1 MPIPFLIIEIMAQ
14 YSELLKNV
22 HKQIEKITGVS
33 DTIKFP
39 SYEDI
44 LTDSSGALLRVEWH
58 IHTSLNF
65 IPEIP
70 EKFADGK
77 EQIMLY
83 LSQRISETGNSFAK
97 AKYNECMSYITK
109 SNTYKKA
116 AIDEYIECLKTSID
130 NNSPNIGMLAKH
142 TIKLAM
148 NQKYRVEDIKSI
160 LTYALNSTK
169 VEDLTKTRIFLEAK
183 EEKFFRSSEAVNFD
197 ERFIA
202 LALNSV
208 DNIWKEHNLKLAEY
222 YAQATESEK
231 LKYVYELLGDYKMT
245 LLMADDP
252 SNLYVPFH
260 NEKRCEEAIA
270 YYKIAKC
277 DEKIQNVWLMQN
289 KFKEKKQYI
298 PLRVTIPQNDE
309 KIKFL
314 NAIYESITK
323 SNTEMICVALV
334 TGAGLPYLSNDVLI
348 KYLEEKSESLLMF
361 KSVQEDV
368 NGNHREMKDDAS
380 KYEAYNY
387 GMDIVC
393 DLVSD
398 IIVKSCKTKKITT
411 RKIVDFFYTKTMFG
425 VTYCKEIGGKK
436 YEYTWLEQV
445 RFGIESF
452 IKQYNRVIAGKQV
465 NWSQCVDSLSIKFEG
480 ILRDMIQINGGVTTK
495 LQNGNT
501 SEITLDEILK
511 MNKSSISKAFYAS
524 FNEDDLNLFRY
535 AFSSNGHCMNIRN
548 NVAHSFYLPK
558 HYNWKIALISFLA
571 LIRLAKFA
579 PKEKNL

>member
-1 MPIPFLIIEIMAQ
+1 
-14 YSELLKNV
+14 
-22 HKQIEKITGVS
+22 
-33 DTIKFP
+33 
-39 SYEDI
+39 
-44 LTDSSGALLRVEWH
+44 
-58 IHTSLNF
+58 
-65 IPEIP
+65 
-70 EKFADGK
+70 
-77 EQIMLY
+77 
-83 LSQRISETGNSFAK
+83 
-97 AKYNECMSYITK
+97 
-109 SNTYKKA
+109 
-116 AIDEYIECLKTSID
+116 
-130 NNSPNIGMLAKH
+130 
-142 TIKLAM
+142 
-148 NQKYRVEDIKSI
+148 
-160 LTYALNSTK
+160 
-169 VEDLTKTRIFLEAK
+169 
-183 EEKFFRSSEAVNFD
+183 
-197 ERFIA
+197 
-202 LALNSV
+202 
-208 DNIWKEHNLKLAEY
+208 
-222 YAQATESEK
+222 
-231 LKYVYELLGDYKMT
+231 
-245 LLMADDP
+245 
-252 SNLYVPFH
+252 
-260 NEKRCEEAIA
+260 
-270 YYKIAKC
+270 
-277 DEKIQNVWLMQN
+277 
-289 KFKEKKQYI
+289 
-298 PLRVTIPQNDE
+298 
-309 KIKFL
+309 
-314 NAIYESITK
+314 
-323 SNTEMICVALV
+323 
-334 TGAGLPYLSNDVLI
+334 
-348 KYLEEKSESLLMF
+348 
-361 KSVQEDV
+361 
-368 NGNHREMKDDAS
+368 MKDDAS

-535 AFSSNGHCMNIRN
+535 AFSSNGHCLNIRN